1 MSRLTSIRPVFVE
14 FVPRELEEGVLYISV
29 PYSTT
34 VHKCACGCGSK
45 IALPISPVKWRFMF
59 DGDTVSVW
67 PSVGNWSYPCQ
78 SHYWIEQ
85 NRIEWSSK
93 WSPEKI
99 EAGRARAKA
108 DRERYLNSRAEPAE
122 AQPSAMELSSTEPVL
137 GLIDRIRGLFRR

>member
-1 MSRLTSIRPVFVE
+1 VSRLTTIRPEFVE
-14 FVPRELEEGVLYISV
+14 FVPKELKEGVLYISV

-45 IALPISPVKWRFMF
+45 ITLPISPVKWRLMY
-59 DGDTVSVW
+59 DGETTSLW

-93 WSPEKI
+93 WSREKI
-99 EAGRARAKA
+99 EAGRARDKA
-108 DRERYLNSRAEPAE
+108 DRERHLRSRSEPAE
-122 AQPSAMELSSTEPVL
+122 AQPSAAEPGR
-137 GLIDRIRGLFRR
+137 GLIDRFNGLFRR